1 MLLKNDA
8 YQMNISSTKS
18 MTGHALGAAG
28 GIESIAVIK
37 ALQEGIIPPTIN
49 YTERDEDCD
58 LNYTVNK
65 AVKRDLNYG
74 ININIG
80 FGGQNAAILFKKV
93 TEC

>member
-1 MLLKNDA
+1 MHFKADA

-28 GIESIAVIK
+28 GIESLVIK

-49 YTERDEDCD
+49 FNEKDEDCD

-93 TEC
+93 S